1 MDKLNE
7 KLLKFAGFEY
17 RECNPNHPQLKDSPY
32 GMGWFHPSSTTSFHT
47 APNFPESLDL
57 CFKWLV
63 PKLDGWIAFTGEGGV
78 HFIASKNGL
87 NYEIVAETPALA
99 LCLAIE
105 KLIGGETNG

>member
-63 PKLDGWIAFTGEGGV
+63 PKLAKWEIGMLPNGKIYATVLANTMFEGYND
-78 HFIASKNGL
+78 K
-87 NYEIVAETPALA
+87 PALA

-105 KLIGGETNG
+105 KVIDGS